1 MSHHLFVKPWNCA
14 LSWQHSR
21 RCIPSFYGYMHPGA
35 IIHIHILHDNVW
47 TCLIKG
53 DEWRYYTRELWNS
66 GIILSTQRPPPSP
79 PHPPRVSFHPST
91 THSILRERKRE
102 DEWTGWNGWMGQCHP
117 LRKQGFDLFYTYT
130 YTVFIYEGSGEHS
143 ALNMIIFRRMGER
156 ERCEC

>member
-79 PHPPRVSFHPST
+79 PHPPRVSFNPST

-102 DEWTGWNGWMGQCHP
+102 RERENGWMNGLKWMDGPMSLIKEARLWSLLHIHIYRIYLRGQWW
-117 LRKQGFDLFYTYT
+117 T
-130 YTVFIYEGSGEHS
+130 
-143 ALNMIIFRRMGER
+143 
-156 ERCEC
+156 